1 MKNVEG
7 LESYFHESKIWYNEK
22 YIKPISQRSYL
33 TCACF
38 VNIFFIALISLA
50 VYRALPIRTVLKYV
64 VGFNGFAVDKQ
75 ITIKSTL
82 NQAPDPLTSIAKVL
96 LRNYVTQI
104 EKYKYSDLKDQITF
118 VSANSS
124 KYVFNQYYNFISIDN
139 KLSPVIR
146 FQDQAV
152 RSIKVLSVDISPELV
167 ATIKFRSIAKD
178 FNNAVIEK
186 MLWQAN
192 VFFKIDPIV
201 MGLANGTK
209 FNFLVTDYKVKLLKN
224 EGAY

>member
-1 MKNVEG
+1 
-7 LESYFHESKIWYNEK
+7 
-22 YIKPISQRSYL
+22 
-33 TCACF
+33 

-50 VYRALPIRTVLKYV
+50 VYRALPIRTVLKYA
-64 VGFNGFAVDKQ
+64 VGFNGFAADKQ

-96 LRNYVTQI
+96 LKNYVTQI

-118 VSANSS
+118 VNANSS
-124 KYVFNQYYNFISIDN
+124 RYVFNQYYNFIGIDN

-152 RSIKVLSVDISPELV
+152 RSIKVLSVDVSPDLV
-167 ATIKFRSIAKD
+167 ATIKFRSTAKD
-178 FNNAVIEK
+178 FNNAVIEN